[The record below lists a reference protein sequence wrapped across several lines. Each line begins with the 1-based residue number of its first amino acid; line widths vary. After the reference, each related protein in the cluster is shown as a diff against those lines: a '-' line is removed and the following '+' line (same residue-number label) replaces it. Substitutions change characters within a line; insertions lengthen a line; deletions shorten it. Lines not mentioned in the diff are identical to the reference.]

1 MARVTEVLLSQFFRV
16 LAIIIIIFIANIL
29 LLFFNNPILED
40 IVRFLNT
47 NIFLIIFISLFFFL
61 ASLVWIY
68 GTPLLLLSPIF
79 ERLSSAFLVEF
90 LIRFIVLLDTYI
102 GSGIG
107 EVLDAYAFYIE
118 LIVFILVLLFGYISI
133 SNRKTVREKRLLKI
147 VHLEQGEQFDGEEF
161 N

>member
-1 MARVTEVLLSQFFRV
+1 
-16 LAIIIIIFIANIL
+16 
-29 LLFFNNPILED
+29 
-40 IVRFLNT
+40 
-47 NIFLIIFISLFFFL
+47 L

-79 ERLSSAFLVEF
+79 EGLGSAFLVEF

-107 EVLDAYAFYIE
+107 AVLDAYAFYIE

-133 SNRKTVREKRLLKI
+133 SNRKTVREEEIIEDRPFRTRRI
-147 VHLEQGEQFDGEEF
+147 VRRRRI
-161 N
+161 